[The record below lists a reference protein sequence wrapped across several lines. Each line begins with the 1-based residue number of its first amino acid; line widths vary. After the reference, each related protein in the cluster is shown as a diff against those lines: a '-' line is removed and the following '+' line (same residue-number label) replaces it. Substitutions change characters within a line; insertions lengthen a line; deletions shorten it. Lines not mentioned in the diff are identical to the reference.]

1 MLGLIALWFMR
12 LPVVSRFLFRG
23 DSGLFIIC
31 TLKAYALTIPVKLCT
46 SLFYFHFFVPLYVS
60 DTKIFSLLSVVY
72 YFVIFKYSALLNE
85 NDVSV
90 NVAVT
95 QH

>member
-1 MLGLIALWFMR
+1 MR
-12 LPVVSRFLFRG
+12 LPVISRFLFRG

-31 TLKAYALTIPVKLCT
+31 TLKAYAPTIPVNLCT
-46 SLFYFHFFVPLYVS
+46 SLFIFTFIVPLYVS

-72 YFVIFKYSALLNE
+72 YFVIFKYSTSLNE

-90 NVAVT
+90 NVAVRNIS
-95 QH
+95 